1 MNPTFKQHKSGI
13 TTVLFNT
20 RDKWME
26 YSVYYGGAG
35 GASDGAITAY
45 CDTFDGDHLVDR
57 LQIDLHPSCKNC
69 VKYIMQEKDQI
80 EILFLPRNML
90 DI

>member
-1 MNPTFKQHKSGI
+1 MNPTIKQHKSGI

-20 RDKWME
+20 RDTWME
-26 YSVYYGGAG
+26 YSVYYGGTL
-35 GASDGAITAY
+35 DGAITAY
-45 CDTFDGDHLVDR
+45 CDTFDGDHIVDR
-57 LQIDLHPSCKNC
+57 LQIDLPLSCKNC
-69 VKYIMQEKDQI
+69 VKYVMQEKDQI

>member
-1 MNPTFKQHKSGI
+1 MNPTFKQHKSGV

-35 GASDGAITAY
+35 DASDGAITAY

-57 LQIDLHPSCKNC
+57 LQIDLPTSCKNC
-69 VKYIMQEKDQI
+69 VKYVMQEKDQI

>member
-1 MNPTFKQHKSGI
+1 MSPIVKQHKSGI

-20 RDKWME
+20 RDKWMP
-26 YSVYYGGAG
+26 YSLYYGGN
-35 GASDGAITAY
+35 SDGAITAY

-57 LQIDLHPSCKNC
+57 LQIDLPTSCKNC
-69 VKYIMQEKDQI
+69 VKYVMQEKDQI